1 MDKLDKTERIITI
14 TCTVL
19 VAIMICHY
27 YWTKSKKETMEGEYK
42 TNQSNEQPIH
52 EDIHQSE
59 SHNNEDN
66 LQTST
71 TELCTAVNGKTNWQ
85 IIKNIESHD
94 EIVSHLNAKNAEYG
108 SLLPNFHEGLMSP
121 KIKRG
126 ETYSRWFLE
135 QLFNKTFNKVRL
147 KDMYNPITGRPLEF
161 DAYNSDI
168 KLAAEYNGI
177 HHYKWPNFTGCTYEQ
192 FQQQQYRD
200 KIKVKFCSDNEILFL
215 RIPYTVEINRLPYYI
230 YCKLL
235 DYISIKHPVLMRK
248 IKTDETITKALE
260 QNHEQN
266 ILPSSE
272 SQASV

>member
-1 MDKLDKTERIITI
+1 M
-14 TCTVL
+14 V
-19 VAIMICHY
+19 CHY
-27 YWTKSKKETMEGEYK
+27 YWTKSKKDKNESSDNYQHTTESQDETDHEVQQDDQ
-42 TNQSNEQPIH
+42 NINDIAQP
-52 EDIHQSE
+52 D
-59 SHNNEDN
+59 
-66 LQTST
+66 TS
-71 TELCTAVNGKTNWQ
+71 ELCTSVNGKTNWQ
-85 IIKNIESHD
+85 IIKTMDSYD
-94 EIVSHLNAKNAEYG
+94 DIVNHLNSRNEEYG
-108 SLLPNFHEGLMSP
+108 SLLPDFHQGLLSS

-161 DAYNSDI
+161 DAYNGDI

-215 RIPYTVEINRLPYYI
+215 RIPYTVDINKLPYYI

-248 IKTDETITKALE
+248 IKTDERITKVSD
-260 QNHEQN
+260 QNNEQN
-266 ILPSSE
+266 ILPSSG
-272 SQASV
+272 SQASI